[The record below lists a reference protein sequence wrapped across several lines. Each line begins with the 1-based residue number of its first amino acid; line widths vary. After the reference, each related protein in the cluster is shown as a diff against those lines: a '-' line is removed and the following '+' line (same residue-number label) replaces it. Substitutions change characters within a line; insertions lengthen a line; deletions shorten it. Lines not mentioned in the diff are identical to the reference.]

1 MRLHPAA
8 PIALLAILAAAC
20 GGPQPA
26 PASEPMLPTAAKE
39 EAAMVRISLT
49 SSAFEDDG
57 PIPPRYTC
65 DGEGPSPPL
74 AWNDPPS
81 GTLSFALIVDDPDAP
96 RGTFTHWVLFNL
108 PAGARALSEDVPG
121 IERLPDGSVQ
131 GRNDFPGTGWG
142 GPCPPSGTHRY
153 RFFIYALDATL
164 DLPPVASK
172 QQVLDAME
180 GRVLAEGRLTGTY
193 SRQ

>member
-1 MRLHPAA
+1 MA
-8 PIALLAILAAAC
+8 
-20 GGPQPA
+20 Q
-26 PASEPMLPTAAKE
+26 
-39 EAAMVRISLT
+39 ISLT
-49 SSAFEDDG
+49 SSAFGNGG

-74 AWNDPPS
+74 AWDAPPS
-81 GTLSFALIVDDPDAP
+81 GTCSFALIVDDPDAP

-108 PAGARALSEDVPG
+108 PADVRSLPEDVPG
-121 IERLPDGSVQ
+121 DERLADGSIQ

-153 RFFIYALDATL
+153 RFFLYALDSML
-164 DLPPVASK
+164 DLPPGASK
-172 QQVLDAME
+172 QQLLDVME
-180 GRVLAEGRLTGTY
+180 GGVLAEGRLMGTY